1 MSKEK
6 ENDIT
11 IKIFALII
19 AIILW
24 SYVMSEEN
32 PTITKEIRN
41 VEISLLNYSSLESQ
55 GLVIMEPKD
64 PKINIK
70 IAGKRNYVYG
80 IEKKDIL
87 ASVDLSG
94 YDEGNVKVP
103 IYIEVP
109 SEVRIVD
116 YYPKEI
122 LFKFEKLIRKEA
134 VVSVET
140 VGNLP
145 QGYVIGEP
153 IVKPQSVYIAGP
165 RSWVNLVT
173 NVVATVD
180 LTNKTEDINVTVP
193 IKLVDENGD
202 DVRGVEKEQNLVDIF
217 IPVYKV
223 KKVPIELQTEGQLSD
238 NYEIMDIIVNPS
250 EIEIQGKKEDLKNI
264 NSVKTKPIDI
274 NELIGKRN
282 VVVELELPENVSL
295 TDPDKQVTITLNI
308 EESRT
313 ATFTYTLGDVNIIN
327 LAPDLIIAEE
337 DLNKPFEVTIR
348 GSSSKI
354 GTMKKEDLDI
364 ELDLQG
370 LEAGSHQAKLSVKDK
385 GGFSVVNIQPETFSI
400 TLKEE

>member
-6 ENDIT
+6 ENDLT

-32 PTITKEIRN
+32 PTITKEFRN
-41 VEISLLNYSSLESQ
+41 IEVSLSNYSSLERQ

-64 PKINIK
+64 PKITIK
-70 IAGKRNYVYG
+70 ISGKRNYVNR
-80 IEKKDIL
+80 ITEDDIL

-94 YDEGNVKVP
+94 YSEGNVKVP
-103 IYIEVP
+103 VYIDAP

-116 YYPKEI
+116 YHPKEI

-134 VVSVET
+134 VVTVET
-140 VGNLP
+140 VGSLP

-153 IVKPQSVYIAGP
+153 VVKPQSVYIEGP
-165 RSWVNLVT
+165 RSWVESVT
-173 NVVATVD
+173 DVVATVD
-180 LTNKTEDINVTVP
+180 LTNRTEDINVNVP

-202 DVRGVEKEQNLVDIF
+202 DVRGVEKEQNLVDVF

-223 KKVPIELQTEGQLSD
+223 KKVPIELQTQGQLPD
-238 NYEIMDIIVNPS
+238 NYEIMDISINPS

-274 NELIGKRN
+274 NQLIGKQN
-282 VVVELELPENVSL
+282 VVVELDLPENISL
-295 TDPDKQVTITLNI
+295 TDPDKQVTITLNM

-313 ATFTYTLGDVNIIN
+313 MTFTYTLEDVNIVN
-327 LAPDLIIAEE
+327 LAPGLTIDEE
-337 DLNKPFEVTIR
+337 DLDKSFEITIR

-354 GTMKKEDLDI
+354 GTMTKEDLDV

-370 LEAGSHQAKLSVKDK
+370 LEAGNHQTQLSIKEQKD
-385 GGFSVVNIQPETFSI
+385 FTVVNIQPETLNI

>member
-1 MSKEK
+1 M
-6 ENDIT
+6 
-11 IKIFALII
+11 
-19 AIILW
+19 
-24 SYVMSEEN
+24 
-32 PTITKEIRN
+32 
-41 VEISLLNYSSLESQ
+41 
-55 GLVIMEPKD
+55 GLK
-64 PKINIK
+64 
-70 IAGKRNYVYG
+70 
-80 IEKKDIL
+80 KKDIL

-145 QGYVIGEP
+145 QGYVIGGEP

-223 KKVPIELQTEGQLSD
+223 KKVPIELQTEGQLPD

-348 GSSSKI
+348 GVVA
-354 GTMKKEDLDI
+354 L
-364 ELDLQG
+364 
-370 LEAGSHQAKLSVKDK
+370 KLA
-385 GGFSVVNIQPETFSI
+385 Q
-400 TLKEE
+400 